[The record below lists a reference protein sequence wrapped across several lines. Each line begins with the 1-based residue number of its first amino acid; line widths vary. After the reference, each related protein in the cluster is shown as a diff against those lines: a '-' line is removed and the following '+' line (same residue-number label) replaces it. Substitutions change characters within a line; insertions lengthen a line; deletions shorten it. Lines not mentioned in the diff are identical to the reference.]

1 MVKIAA
7 AVLAAD
13 FGRLGDQ
20 VREAEAAGVDGI
32 HVDVVD
38 GHFAPLLTAG
48 PEVVRG
54 IRKHTSLPIDVH
66 LMVDRELPH
75 LAPFAEAGADVITIH
90 LESRDDA
97 VESVRRIRALGKRAG
112 LAIMPGTIFAAAA
125 PHLHDVEVLLLM
137 TRNPSPSGQAFQA
150 AALGKMKQARAYLD
164 KRGWTADVMADG
176 GIDAANV
183 GEVVRAG
190 ATWVVAGSAIFGGD
204 VQERVAALRAA
215 ASA

>member
-13 FGRLGDQ
+13 FGRLGEQ

-38 GHFAPLLTAG
+38 GHFAPILTAG
-48 PEVVRG
+48 PAVVQG

-66 LMVDRELPH
+66 LMVDHELPY

-97 VESVRRIRALGKRAG
+97 VESFRRIRHLGKRTG
-112 LAIMPGTIFAAAA
+112 LAVTPGTIFAAAA
-125 PHLHDVEVLLLM
+125 PHLHDVDVLVVM
-137 TRNPSPSGQAFQA
+137 TRNPGSAGQPFQS
-150 AALGKMKQARAYLD
+150 AALGKLKQARAYLD

-176 GIDAANV
+176 GIQAANV
-183 GEVVRAG
+183 GDVVRAG

-204 VQERVAALRAA
+204 VRERAATLRAA
-215 ASA
+215 VPP